1 MLHLKCTHPHDSF
14 FFKILNIVSFYG
26 IVALMSF
33 SCFLS
38 WFHQRFFCG
47 GRLIFGPDVAS
58 IFLSMLLIAAPAIG
72 FCIKVYNKILDKGTK
87 NPARWYPVFF
97 VGSILTVLV
106 SISFSIWLQAVLTI
120 GRIAIYLFLKEAQQL
135 NEMQLLWDLAVC
147 FGFFMGFF
155 FCSL

>member
-1 MLHLKCTHPHDSF
+1 MTVF

-106 SISFSIWLQAVLTI
+106 SISFSTWLQAVLTI
-120 GRIAIYLFLKEAQQL
+120 GRVAIYLFLMEAQQL
-135 NEMQLLWDLAVC
+135 NEMQ
-147 FGFFMGFF
+147 
-155 FCSL
+155 

>member
-1 MLHLKCTHPHDSF
+1 M
-14 FFKILNIVSFYG
+14 NIVSFYG
-26 IVALMSF
+26 IVALMSS

-120 GRIAIYLFLKEAQQL
+120 GRVAIYLFLRKHSNWMKCNYYGIWLFVLAS
-135 NEMQLLWDLAVC
+135 LWDFSFAAYDVS
-147 FGFFMGFF
+147 F
-155 FCSL
+155 STY

>member
-1 MLHLKCTHPHDSF
+1 
-14 FFKILNIVSFYG
+14 
-26 IVALMSF
+26 
-33 SCFLS
+33 
-38 WFHQRFFCG
+38 
-47 GRLIFGPDVAS
+47 LIFGPDVAS